1 MTIPELILLT
11 VGVANH
17 YGLDA
22 DMFARLPYAE
32 SRYDQQAVNGQS
44 VGLCQINLGAW
55 PLEEWVV
62 KTDDP
67 YEPYANLM
75 MGGYILSL
83 MMERYKEPEFSDP
96 YDPYKAVAAYTLG
109 HGRLEELVST
119 YRRDWWRELDAPTWD
134 YVRFVTWGDTNTR
147 FGAWSWRDVIPA
159 PEVRRRM
166 PR

>member
-1 MTIPELILLT
+1 MSIPELILLT
-11 VGVANH
+11 IGVANH

-32 SRYDQQAVNGQS
+32 SRYDQQAVYGQS

-55 PLEEWVV
+55 QLEEWVV

-96 YDPYKAVAAYTLG
+96 YDPYRAVAAYTLG
-109 HGRLEELVST
+109 HGRLEELVDT
-119 YRRDWWRELDAPTWD
+119 FDHWWWDELDPEIRE
-134 YVRFVTWGDTNTR
+134 YVEFIVEGNPATR
-147 FGAWSWRDVIPA
+147 FGAWSWRDAIPA
-159 PEVRRRM
+159 PEVRRRT

>member
-1 MTIPELILLT
+1 MTIPNLIMLT
-11 VGVANH
+11 MGVAGYH
-17 YGLDA
+17 GLDA

-55 PLEEWVV
+55 PLEDWVV

-75 MGGYILSL
+75 MGGHILSWL
-83 MMERYKEPEFSDP
+83 MERYESPTL
-96 YDPYKAVAAYTLG
+96 AVTAYTLG
-109 HGRLEELVST
+109 HGRVDELLAVYGPLEW
-119 YRRDWWRELDAPTWD
+119 RRELGAPTYD
-134 YVRFVTWGDTNTR
+134 YMRFVAGGYGNTR
-147 FGAWSWRDVIPA
+147 FGAWSWRDAMPA
-159 PEVRRRM
+159 PEVRRRT